1 MYYVLC
7 VIMYEIYYGRC
18 ICVRATYYGTCTRA
32 EIYIF
37 NAPETDSAYIYTCK
51 DIHYGLSFTLIY
63 TCKDIH
69 LLSYI
74 HARTY
79 ITVYHLLFDFTKP
92 YSGRPPHR
100 ANIGQA

>member
-7 VIMYEIYYGRC
+7 VIMYEIYYGRR

-51 DIHYGLSFTLIY
+51 DIHYGLSFTI
-63 TCKDIH
+63 
-69 LLSYI
+69 
-74 HARTY
+74 
-79 ITVYHLLFDFTKP
+79 
-92 YSGRPPHR
+92 
-100 ANIGQA
+100 

>member
-37 NAPETDSAYIYTCK
+37 
-51 DIHYGLSFTLIY
+51 LM
-63 TCKDIH
+63 
-69 LLSYI
+69 LLKLTVHIYI
-74 HARTY
+74 HARIY

>member
-7 VIMYEIYYGRC
+7 VIMYEIYYGRR

-37 NAPETDSAYIYTCK
+37 
-51 DIHYGLSFTLIY
+51 LM
-63 TCKDIH
+63 
-69 LLSYI
+69 LLKLTVHTYI
-74 HARTY
+74 HARIY

>member
-7 VIMYEIYYGRC
+7 VIMYEIYYGRR

-37 NAPETDSAYIYTCK
+37 NAPETDSAYIY
-51 DIHYGLSFTLIY
+51 
-63 TCKDIH
+63 
-69 LLSYI
+69 I
-74 HARTY
+74 HARIY

>member
-7 VIMYEIYYGRC
+7 VIMYEIYYGRR
-18 ICVRATYYGTCTRA
+18 ICVRATHYGTCTRA

-37 NAPETDSAYIYTCK
+37 
-51 DIHYGLSFTLIY
+51 LM
-63 TCKDIH
+63 
-69 LLSYI
+69 LLKLTVHIYI
-74 HARTY
+74 HARIY
-79 ITVYHLLFDFTKP
+79 ITVYHSLFDFTKP